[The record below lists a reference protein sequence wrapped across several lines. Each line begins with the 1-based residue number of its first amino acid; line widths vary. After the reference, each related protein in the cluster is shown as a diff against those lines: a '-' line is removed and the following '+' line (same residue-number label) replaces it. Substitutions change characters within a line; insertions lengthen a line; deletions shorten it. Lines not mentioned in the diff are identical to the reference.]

1 MLLRYPITSY
11 GSHHVELT
19 GGLLTRFEDFIIQK
33 FSDLKKRR
41 RMNYELDIMS
51 DRELADLGLQR
62 TDIALIVDGKYNAT
76 QDKRR

>member
-19 GGLLTRFEDFIIQK
+19 GGLLTRFEDFIIAK
-33 FSDLKKRR
+33 FAKLKEKSRVR
-41 RMNYELDIMS
+41 YELDIMS

-62 TDIALIVDGKYNAT
+62 TDIALIVDGTYNAE
-76 QDKRR
+76 QDQRR